1 MTNRNLIIIPTYQES
16 ENISDLIEAI
26 FRLALP
32 FEILIVDDNSSD
44 GTAQI
49 VKTKQ
54 EIYPETLH
62 LMERPKKMGLGTAYI
77 AGFKYGLKNNYDYI
91 YEMDADFSHNPED
104 LIRLYVACK
113 TEGYDLAIGSRY
125 VKGVNVVN
133 WPMGRVLMSYC
144 ASIYVRLITGI
155 PIYDTTAGFK
165 CYHKSVLQAIDL
177 DTLRFLGYAFQIE
190 MKFNAWKRGFQIK
203 EVDVIFTD
211 RRKGTSKMSSGIFK
225 EAIFGVLEMTIRSLF
240 KKYEPLYLSIE
251 SDRLDGLNT
260 VDDTNRNKKTQNYQ
274 QAGE

>member
-49 VKTKQ
+49 VKKKQ
-54 EIYPETLH
+54 EIYPEVLH
-62 LMERPKKMGLGTAYI
+62 LMERPEKLGLGTAYI
-77 AGFKYGLKNNYDYI
+77 AGFKYALKNNYDYV
-91 YEMDADFSHNPED
+91 YEMDADFSHNPDD
-104 LIRLYVACK
+104 LIRLHVACK

-125 VKGVNVVN
+125 VKGVNVIN
-133 WPMGRVLMSYC
+133 WPIERVILSYC
-144 ASIYVRLITGI
+144 ASMYVRLITGL

-177 DTLRFLGYAFQIE
+177 DALQFLGYAFQIE
-190 MKFNAWKRGFQIK
+190 MKFNAWKCGFKIK

-211 RRKGTSKMSSGIFK
+211 RRKGNSKMSSSIFK
-225 EAIFGVLEMTIRSLF
+225 EAILGVLKMKISSLF
-240 KKYEPLYLSIE
+240 KKHEPLYLSIE
-251 SDRLDGLNT
+251 SDRLDGLNK
-260 VDDTNRNKKTQNYQ
+260 VDDTNWNKKTQNYQ

>member
-1 MTNRNLIIIPTYQES
+1 MANRNLIIIPTYNES

-26 FRLALP
+26 FRLTLP

-49 VKTKQ
+49 VKKKQ
-54 EIYPETLH
+54 EIYPETLY
-62 LMERPKKMGLGTAYI
+62 LMERPEKLGLGTAYI
-77 AGFKYGLKNNYDYI
+77 TGFKYGLKNNYDYI

-104 LIRLYVACK
+104 LIRLYVACN

-125 VKGVNVVN
+125 IKGVNVVN

-144 ASIYVRLITGI
+144 ASMYVRLITGI

-177 DTLRFLGYAFQIE
+177 NALQFLGYAFQIE
-190 MKFNAWKRGFQIK
+190 MKFNAWKCGFKIK

-225 EAIFGVLEMTIRSLF
+225 EAIFGVLEMKIRSLF

-260 VDDTNRNKKTQNYQ
+260 VNDINRNEKTQNYQ

>member
-1 MTNRNLIIIPTYQES
+1 MQ
-16 ENISDLIEAI
+16 
-26 FRLALP
+26 
-32 FEILIVDDNSSD
+32 
-44 GTAQI
+44 
-49 VKTKQ
+49 
-54 EIYPETLH
+54 
-62 LMERPKKMGLGTAYI
+62 RPKKTGLGTAYI
-77 AGFKYGLKNNYDYI
+77 AGFRYALKRNYDYI
-91 YEMDADFSHNPED
+91 YEMDADFSHDPED

-113 TEGYDLAIGSRY
+113 KECYDLAIGSRY

-144 ASIYVRLITGI
+144 ASIYVRLITGV
-155 PIYDTTAGFK
+155 PVYDTTAGFK

-177 DTLRFLGYAFQIE
+177 DSLRFLGYAFQIE
-190 MKFNAWKRGFQIK
+190 MKFNAWKYGFKIK

-225 EAIFGVLEMTIRSLF
+225 EAIFGVLEMKIRSLF

-251 SDRLDGLNT
+251 SNRLDGLNT
-260 VDDTNRNKKTQNYQ
+260 VDDANWNEKTQNYQ

>member
-26 FRLALP
+26 FRLAFP

-177 DTLRFLGYAFQIE
+177 DALQFLGYAFQIE

-260 VDDTNRNKKTQNYQ
+260 VDDTNRNEKTQNYQ

>member
-1 MTNRNLIIIPTYQES
+1 MANRNLIIIPTYNES

-26 FRLALP
+26 FRLTLP

-49 VKTKQ
+49 VKKKQ

-62 LMERPKKMGLGTAYI
+62 LIKRPEKLGLGTAYI
-77 AGFKYGLKNNYDYI
+77 TGFKYGLKNNYDYI

-104 LIRLYVACK
+104 LIRLYVACN

-125 VKGVNVVN
+125 IKGVNVVN

-144 ASIYVRLITGI
+144 ASMYVRLITGI

-177 DTLRFLGYAFQIE
+177 NALQFLGYAFQIE
-190 MKFNAWKRGFQIK
+190 MKFNAWKCGFKIK

-225 EAIFGVLEMTIRSLF
+225 EAIFGVLEMKIRSLF

-260 VDDTNRNKKTQNYQ
+260 VNDINRNEKTRNYQ

>member
-1 MTNRNLIIIPTYQES
+1 MANRNLIIIPTYNES

-26 FRLALP
+26 FRLTLP

-49 VKTKQ
+49 VKKKQ
-54 EIYPETLH
+54 EIYPETLY
-62 LMERPKKMGLGTAYI
+62 LMERPEKLGLGTAYI
-77 AGFKYGLKNNYDYI
+77 TGFKYGLKNNYDYI

-104 LIRLYVACK
+104 LIRLYVACN

-125 VKGVNVVN
+125 IKGVNVVN

-144 ASIYVRLITGI
+144 ASMYVRLITGI

-165 CYHKSVLQAIDL
+165 CYHKSVLQTIDL
-177 DTLRFLGYAFQIE
+177 NALQFLGYAFQIE
-190 MKFNAWKRGFQIK
+190 MKFNAWKCGFKIK

-225 EAIFGVLEMTIRSLF
+225 EAIFGVLEMKIRSLF

-260 VDDTNRNKKTQNYQ
+260 VNDINRNEKTQNYQ

>member
-1 MTNRNLIIIPTYQES
+1 MANRNLIIIPTYNES

-26 FRLALP
+26 FRLTLP
-32 FEILIVDDNSSD
+32 FEILIVDDNSWD

-49 VKTKQ
+49 VKKKQ
-54 EIYPETLH
+54 EIYPETLY
-62 LMERPKKMGLGTAYI
+62 LMERPEKLGLGTAYI
-77 AGFKYGLKNNYDYI
+77 TGFKYGLKNNYDYI

-104 LIRLYVACK
+104 LIRLYVACN

-125 VKGVNVVN
+125 IKGVNVVN

-144 ASIYVRLITGI
+144 ASMYVRLITGI

-177 DTLRFLGYAFQIE
+177 NALQFLGYAFQIE
-190 MKFNAWKRGFQIK
+190 MKFNAWKCGFKIK

-225 EAIFGVLEMTIRSLF
+225 EAIFGVLEMKIRSLF

-260 VDDTNRNKKTQNYQ
+260 VDDTNRNEKTQNYQ

>member
-16 ENISDLIEAI
+16 ENISDLIEAV

-177 DTLRFLGYAFQIE
+177 DALQFLGYAFQIE

-260 VDDTNRNKKTQNYQ
+260 VDDTNRNEKTQNYQ

>member
-177 DTLRFLGYAFQIE
+177 DALQFLGYAFQIE

-260 VDDTNRNKKTQNYQ
+260 VNDTNRNEKTQNYQ

>member
-1 MTNRNLIIIPTYQES
+1 MANRNLIIIPTYNES

-26 FRLALP
+26 FRLTLP

-49 VKTKQ
+49 VKKKQ
-54 EIYPETLH
+54 EIYPETLY
-62 LMERPKKMGLGTAYI
+62 LMERPEKLGLGTAYI
-77 AGFKYGLKNNYDYI
+77 TGFKYGLKNNYDYI

-104 LIRLYVACK
+104 LIRLYVACN

-125 VKGVNVVN
+125 IKGVNVVN
-133 WPMGRVLMSYC
+133 WPIGRVLMSYC
-144 ASIYVRLITGI
+144 ASMYVRLITGI

-177 DTLRFLGYAFQIE
+177 NALQFLGYAFQIE
-190 MKFNAWKRGFQIK
+190 MKFNAWKCGFKIK

-225 EAIFGVLEMTIRSLF
+225 EAIFGVLEMKIRSLF

-260 VDDTNRNKKTQNYQ
+260 VNDINRNEKTQNYQ

>member
-177 DTLRFLGYAFQIE
+177 DALQFLGYAFQIE

-260 VDDTNRNKKTQNYQ
+260 VDDTNRDEKTQNYQ

>member
-1 MTNRNLIIIPTYQES
+1 MANRNLIIIPTYNES

-26 FRLALP
+26 FRLTLP

-49 VKTKQ
+49 VKKKQ

-62 LMERPKKMGLGTAYI
+62 LIKRPEKLGLGTAYI
-77 AGFKYGLKNNYDYI
+77 TGFKYGLKNNYDYI

-104 LIRLYVACK
+104 LIRLYVACN

-125 VKGVNVVN
+125 IKGVNVVN

-144 ASIYVRLITGI
+144 ASMYVRLITGI
-155 PIYDTTAGFK
+155 PVYDTTAGFK

-177 DTLRFLGYAFQIE
+177 DALQFLGYAFQIE
-190 MKFNAWKRGFQIK
+190 MKFNAWKCGFKIK

-225 EAIFGVLEMTIRSLF
+225 EAIFGVLEMKIRSLF

-260 VDDTNRNKKTQNYQ
+260 VDDTNRNEKTQNYQ

>member
-177 DTLRFLGYAFQIE
+177 DALQFLGYAFQIE

-260 VDDTNRNKKTQNYQ
+260 VDDTNRNEKTQNYQ

>member
-1 MTNRNLIIIPTYQES
+1 MANQNLIIIPTYNES

-26 FRLALP
+26 FRLTLP

-49 VKTKQ
+49 VKKKQ

-62 LMERPKKMGLGTAYI
+62 LIKRPEKLGLGTAYI
-77 AGFKYGLKNNYDYI
+77 TGFKYGLKNNYDYI

-104 LIRLYVACK
+104 LIRLYVACN

-125 VKGVNVVN
+125 IKGVNVVN
-133 WPMGRVLMSYC
+133 WPMGRILMSYC
-144 ASIYVRLITGI
+144 ASMYVRLITGI

-177 DTLRFLGYAFQIE
+177 NALQFLGYAFQIE
-190 MKFNAWKRGFQIK
+190 MKFNAWKCGFKIK

-225 EAIFGVLEMTIRSLF
+225 EAIFGVLEMKIRSLF

-260 VDDTNRNKKTQNYQ
+260 VNDINRNEKTQNYQ

>member
-190 MKFNAWKRGFQIK
+190 MKFNAWKCGFKIK

-211 RRKGTSKMSSGIFK
+211 RRKGTSKMSSGIFR
-225 EAIFGVLEMTIRSLF
+225 EAIFGVLEMKIRSLF

-260 VDDTNRNKKTQNYQ
+260 VNDTNWNEKTQNYQ

>member
-1 MTNRNLIIIPTYQES
+1 MANRNLIIIPTYNES

-26 FRLALP
+26 FRLTLP

-49 VKTKQ
+49 VKKKQ
-54 EIYPETLH
+54 EIYPETLY
-62 LMERPKKMGLGTAYI
+62 LMERPEKLGLGTAYI
-77 AGFKYGLKNNYDYI
+77 TGFKYGLKNNYDYI

-104 LIRLYVACK
+104 LIRLYVACN

-125 VKGVNVVN
+125 IKGVNVVN

-144 ASIYVRLITGI
+144 ASMYVRLITGI

-177 DTLRFLGYAFQIE
+177 NALQFLGYAFQIE
-190 MKFNAWKRGFQIK
+190 MKFNAWKRGFPVSYTHLRAH
-203 EVDVIFTD
+203 ETD
-211 RRKGTSKMSSGIFK
+211 SYLVCRLL
-225 EAIFGVLEMTIRSLF
+225 LE
-240 KKYEPLYLSIE
+240 KK
-251 SDRLDGLNT
+251 
-260 VDDTNRNKKTQNYQ
+260 K
-274 QAGE
+274 

>member
-1 MTNRNLIIIPTYQES
+1 MVNRNLIIIPTYNES

-26 FRLALP
+26 FRLTLP
-32 FEILIVDDNSSD
+32 FEILIVDDNSWD

-49 VKTKQ
+49 VKKKQ
-54 EIYPETLH
+54 EIYPETLY
-62 LMERPKKMGLGTAYI
+62 LMERPEKLGLGTAYI
-77 AGFKYGLKNNYDYI
+77 TGFKYGLKNNYDYI

-104 LIRLYVACK
+104 LIRLYVACN

-125 VKGVNVVN
+125 IKGVNVVN

-144 ASIYVRLITGI
+144 ASMYVRLITGI

-177 DTLRFLGYAFQIE
+177 NALQFLGYAFQIE
-190 MKFNAWKRGFQIK
+190 MKFNAWKCGFKIK

-225 EAIFGVLEMTIRSLF
+225 EAIFGVLEMKIRSLF

-260 VDDTNRNKKTQNYQ
+260 VNDINRNEKTQNYQ

>member
-177 DTLRFLGYAFQIE
+177 DALQFLGYAFQIE
-190 MKFNAWKRGFQIK
+190 MKFNAWKHGFQIK

-260 VDDTNRNKKTQNYQ
+260 VDDTNRNEKTQNYQ

>member
-1 MTNRNLIIIPTYQES
+1 MTDRNLIIIPTYQES
-16 ENISDLIEAI
+16 ENISDIIETI
-26 FRLALP
+26 FRLELP

-44 GTAQI
+44 GTAEI

-62 LMERPKKMGLGTAYI
+62 LMQRPKKMGLGTAYI
-77 AGFKYGLKNNYDYI
+77 AGFRYGLKRNYDYI
-91 YEMDADFSHNPED
+91 YEMDADFSHDPED

-113 TEGYDLAIGSRY
+113 KEDYDLAIGSRY

-190 MKFNAWKRGFQIK
+190 MKFNAWKCGFKIK

-211 RRKGTSKMSSGIFK
+211 RRKGTSKMSSGIFR
-225 EAIFGVLEMTIRSLF
+225 EAIFGVLEMKIRSLF

-251 SDRLDGLNT
+251 SNRLDGLNT
-260 VDDTNRNKKTQNYQ
+260 VDDANWNEKTQNYQ

>member
-1 MTNRNLIIIPTYQES
+1 MANRNLIIIPTYNES

-26 FRLALP
+26 FRLTLP

-49 VKTKQ
+49 VKKKQ

-62 LMERPKKMGLGTAYI
+62 LIKRPEKLGLGTAYI
-77 AGFKYGLKNNYDYI
+77 TGFKYGLKNNYDYI

-104 LIRLYVACK
+104 LIRLYVACN

-125 VKGVNVVN
+125 IKGVNVVN
-133 WPMGRVLMSYC
+133 WPIGRVLMSYC
-144 ASIYVRLITGI
+144 ASMYVRLITGI

-165 CYHKSVLQAIDL
+165 CYHKSVLQTIDL
-177 DTLRFLGYAFQIE
+177 DALQFLGYAFQIE
-190 MKFNAWKRGFQIK
+190 MKFHAWKYGFKIK

-225 EAIFGVLEMTIRSLF
+225 EAIFGVLEMKICSLF
-240 KKYEPLYLSIE
+240 KKYEPLYLSIK
-251 SDRLDGLNT
+251 SDRLDGLNK
-260 VDDTNRNKKTQNYQ
+260 VDDTNWNEKTQNYQ
-274 QAGE
+274 QAGK

>member
-49 VKTKQ
+49 VKKKQ

-62 LMERPKKMGLGTAYI
+62 LMERPEKLGLGTAYI
-77 AGFKYGLKNNYDYI
+77 TGFKYGLKNNYDYL

-104 LIRLYVACK
+104 LIRLYVACT

-133 WPMGRVLMSYC
+133 WPMGRILMSYC
-144 ASIYVRLITGI
+144 ASMYVRLITGI

-177 DTLRFLGYAFQIE
+177 DAFQFLGYAFQIE
-190 MKFNAWKRGFQIK
+190 MKFNAWKCGFKIK

-211 RRKGTSKMSSGIFK
+211 RRKGTSKMSSGIFR
-225 EAIFGVLEMTIRSLF
+225 EAIFGVLEMKIRSLF

-260 VDDTNRNKKTQNYQ
+260 VNDTNWNEKTQNYQ

>member
-1 MTNRNLIIIPTYQES
+1 MANRNLIIIPTYNES

-26 FRLALP
+26 FRLTLP

-49 VKTKQ
+49 VKKKQ

-62 LMERPKKMGLGTAYI
+62 LIKRPEKLGLGTAYI
-77 AGFKYGLKNNYDYI
+77 TGFKYGLKNNYDYI

-104 LIRLYVACK
+104 LIRLYVACN

-125 VKGVNVVN
+125 IKGVNVVN

-177 DTLRFLGYAFQIE
+177 NALQFLGYAFQIE
-190 MKFNAWKRGFQIK
+190 MKFNAWKCGFKIK

-225 EAIFGVLEMTIRSLF
+225 EAIFGVLEMKIRSLF

-260 VDDTNRNKKTQNYQ
+260 VNDINRNEKTQNYQ

>member
-1 MTNRNLIIIPTYQES
+1 MANRNLIIIPTYNES

-26 FRLALP
+26 FRLTLP

-49 VKTKQ
+49 VKKKQ

-62 LMERPKKMGLGTAYI
+62 LIKRPEKLGLGTAYI
-77 AGFKYGLKNNYDYI
+77 TGFKYGLKNNYDYI

-104 LIRLYVACK
+104 LIRLYVACN

-125 VKGVNVVN
+125 IKGVNVVN

-144 ASIYVRLITGI
+144 ASMYVRLITGI

-177 DTLRFLGYAFQIE
+177 NALQFLGYAFQIE
-190 MKFNAWKRGFQIK
+190 MKFNAWKCGFKIK

-225 EAIFGVLEMTIRSLF
+225 EAIFGVLEMKIRSLF

-260 VDDTNRNKKTQNYQ
+260 VNNINRNEKTQNYQ